1 MPAAGARQV
10 PEDIHRM
17 AKTSQV
23 NRNAMRERMAK
34 RDKSKRAALKDVLM
48 DRTLPVEDRFN
59 ASLKL
64 AQMPRNGAA
73 VRVRLRCEVTG
84 RSRGNYR
91 KFKLCRIALRD
102 MASAGQIP
110 GMVKAS
116 W

>member
-1 MPAAGARQV
+1 
-10 PEDIHRM
+10 M
-17 AKTSQV
+17 AKLSQV
-23 NRNAMRERMAK
+23 NRNAMRAYKSK
-34 RDKSKRAALKDVLM
+34 RDKPKRAALKAIVM

-64 AQMPRNGAA
+64 AQLPRNGAL
-73 VRVRLRCEVTG
+73 VRVRLRCELTG

-102 MASAGQIP
+102 LANEGQIP